1 MAYFSIEN
9 KDYSTWNL
17 FFNVSS
23 SAFVFLIP
31 SIMIMV
37 LKQLIYLA
45 LNMLSLIWLLVG
57 PEAFL
62 CLPRPL
68 LPCPIP
74 LLPCPIP
81 PPPPSLQKNTKQN
94 LLSLFLLPNSW
105 GKAFC
110 SQQAL
115 FRFLVHFC
123 LSSELLV
130 TWNGSETKSVQRFI
144 SFLYLMVVWIAGTL
158 NF

>member
-17 FFNVSS
+17 FFYVSS
-23 SAFVFLIP
+23 SAFVFLMP

-45 LNMLSLIWLLVG
+45 LNMLSLIWLFVG

-74 LLPCPIP
+74 P
-81 PPPPSLQKNTKQN
+81 PPLPPKKHKAKSPLSFSFAKQ
-94 LLSLFLLPNSW
+94 LRESILFSASP
-105 GKAFC
+105 F
-110 SQQAL
+110 QV
-115 FRFLVHFC
+115 LVHFC

-144 SFLYLMVVWIAGTL
+144 SFLYLIVVWIAGTF

>member
-17 FFNVSS
+17 FFYVSS
-23 SAFVFLIP
+23 SAFVFLMP

-45 LNMLSLIWLLVG
+45 LNMLSLIWLLLG

-68 LPCPIP
+68 LPCPN
-74 LLPCPIP
+74 P
-81 PPPPSLQKNTKQN
+81 PPPPSLQKNIKQN

-123 LSSELLV
+123 PSSELLV

>member
-1 MAYFSIEN
+1 M
-9 KDYSTWNL
+9 
-17 FFNVSS
+17 
-23 SAFVFLIP
+23 
-31 SIMIMV
+31 IMI

-45 LNMLSLIWLLVG
+45 LNMLSLIWLFVG

-68 LPCPIP
+68 LPCPVPLLPCPIP

-81 PPPPSLQKNTKQN
+81 PPLPPKKYKAKSPLSFSFAKQ
-94 LLSLFLLPNSW
+94 LRESILFSASP
-105 GKAFC
+105 F
-110 SQQAL
+110 QV
-115 FRFLVHFC
+115 LVHFC